1 MVLSVMLYSEC
12 CIFTC
17 VTLRC
22 AEITYIIRVLNRTDQ
37 NTYTPPSGKQALL
50 FAEQIVG
57 QVQNNTQSS
66 VLADRVLRLSGLF
79 IMMD

>member
-1 MVLSVMLYSEC
+1 M
-12 CIFTC
+12 
-17 VTLRC
+17 TLRC